1 MFLQRRCKGEVD
13 EINHAIHV
21 RLKSLHVSERNIF
34 AAVCIVDVIP
44 YLEGIKPKVEV
55 ESPSVVNDKFHRS
68 VHLYVQRWYQNLFSC
83 RGIQIQLRVD
93 RLACSNKSFVIPK
106 SGNAKSAST
115 ITTRS
120 LDKISGSMPRL
131 ISADLCRSSPLSEL
145 GRFTA

>member
-13 EINHAIHV
+13 EIDHAIHV
-21 RLKSLHVSERNIF
+21 RLKSSHVSERNRF
-34 AAVCIVDVIP
+34 AAVCIVGLMP

-55 ESPSVVNDKFHRS
+55 ESPSVVNDEFHRF
-68 VHLYVQRWYQNLFSC
+68 VHLYVRRWYQDLFSC
-83 RGIQIQLRVD
+83 RGIRIQLRVG
-93 RLACSNKSFVIPK
+93 RLACSNRFLVIPK
-106 SGNAKSAST
+106 LGNAKSAST